1 MTTADK
7 AIRYLGADERFLEG
21 GWTMESTTPGLYA
34 AAADIR
40 QRSIRIPA
48 PVPGTAASALTA
60 AGLFD
65 PENPVPL
72 HDKDFWYFRSLEG
85 EAPGFAVL
93 RFGGLATE
101 AEVYIN
107 GELRLVSHSMFESH
121 DISILLTGQDEIAI
135 CFRAL
140 GPLFEKRGPR
150 ARWRSQLMDQQGLR
164 LIRTTALGH
173 MPGWCP
179 PIHPVGPYRPVSL
192 IRTGSHSLVDLAI
205 NADLETDGTGLL
217 TVSFELSGEAHTLN
231 LVCAGREMAFEAGP
245 DGFCRAQL
253 TLPDIEPWWPHTHG
267 MPKLHDVALVMD
279 GTRHSIGLVG
289 FRRIEVDRGADG
301 KDFRLLVNG
310 ERIFCR
316 GAVWTNA
323 DILRLP
329 GAAEDYAPWLAS
341 AAEADM
347 NMIRIGGT
355 MTYESADF
363 FRLCD
368 RLGLLVWQDL
378 MFANFDYPTGDETFV
393 ARVESEVRQL
403 LAASQGSP
411 SLAVICGGSE
421 VFQQG
426 AMLGLP
432 ERIWKT
438 AFFEETLP
446 RLAAAQRPDLAYVA
460 NSPSGGPMP
469 FSPGEGIA
477 HYYGV
482 GAYCRPLDDARRANL
497 RFAAES
503 LAFAH
508 VPQQATLDAYLAVAP
523 VHDPRWKA
531 RVPRD
536 RNASWDFED
545 IRDHYLTELYGL
557 DPARLRRE
565 DPERYLQFSRAVTA
579 EVVTETFA
587 EWRHP
592 GSSCNGALVWT
603 LQDLQPGPGW
613 GVIDFTGRRKPV
625 WYGLKRAFRPLQVV
639 LTDEGTNG
647 LDVHLL
653 NEGADHRE
661 VTLELVCRREGA
673 MSVVSGR
680 QTLVLEPRGQQTI
693 AATSLFGAFFD
704 TTYAFRFGPPSHDVT
719 IARLSDATTGDLLAE
734 AFHFPLGRSQALH
747 RAELKIDLLEGGS
760 GWMIEIASETLAQSV
775 HVSAEGYRASDD
787 WFHLAPGSPK
797 RLRLIPEIS
806 AARANKPTGTVTHLG
821 SSKRFSF

>member
-7 AIRYLGADERFLEG
+7 VIRYLGADERFLEG

-40 QRSIRIPA
+40 QRSIRLAA
-48 PVPGTAASALTA
+48 PVPGTAASALAA

-65 PENPVPL
+65 PDNPVPL

-85 EAPGFAVL
+85 EEPGFAVL
-93 RFGGLATE
+93 RFAGLATE
-101 AEVYIN
+101 AEVYVN
-107 GELRLVSHSMFESH
+107 GDLRLVSHSMFESH
-121 DISILLTGQDEIAI
+121 DVPILLTGQDELAI

-140 GPLFEKRGPR
+140 TPLLEKRGPR
-150 ARWRSQLMDQQGLR
+150 ARWRPQLMDHQGLR

-179 PIHPVGPYRPVSL
+179 AIHPVGPYRPINL
-192 IRTGSHSLVDLAI
+192 IRAGSHSLANLAIKADLA
-205 NADLETDGTGLL
+205 ADGTGLL
-217 TVSFELSGEAHTLN
+217 TVSFELSGEAKMLTLA
-231 LVCAGREMAFEAGP
+231 CAGEETPFVPGP
-245 DGFCRAQL
+245 DGLCHAEL
-253 TLPDIEPWWPHTHG
+253 GIPAIEPWWPHTHG
-267 MPKLHDVALVMD
+267 TPKLHDAAILID
-279 GTRHSIGLVG
+279 GIRHSIGLVG
-289 FRRIEVDRGADG
+289 FRRIEIDRGVDG

-368 RLGLLVWQDL
+368 RLGILVWQDL
-378 MFANFDYPTGDETFV
+378 MLANFDYPAGDETFV
-393 ARVESEVRQL
+393 AHVESEIRQL

-421 VFQQG
+421 IFQQA

-432 ERIWKT
+432 ERIWKSD
-438 AFFEETLP
+438 FFEDALP
-446 RLAAAQRPDLAYVA
+446 RLVSSHRPDTAYVA

-469 FSPGEGIA
+469 FSPGEGVA

-508 VPQQATLDAYLAVAP
+508 IPQQTTLDAQLPVAP

-536 RNASWDFED
+536 RSASWDFED

-565 DPERYLQFSRAVTA
+565 NPERYLQFSRAVTA

-587 EWRHP
+587 EWRRP

-613 GVIDFTGRRKPV
+613 GVIDSTGRPKPV
-625 WYGLKRAFRPLQVV
+625 WYGLKRAFRPIQVA

-647 LDVHLL
+647 LDVHVI
-653 NEGADHRE
+653 NESPRHRE
-661 VTLELVCRREGA
+661 VILELTCRREGTQP
-673 MSVVSGR
+673 VVSGR
-680 QTLVLEPRGQQTI
+680 QTLILEPRGQQTL

-719 IARLSDATTGDLLAE
+719 IARLSDATTGDILAE

-747 RAELKIDLLEGGS
+747 AADLKVEVVESGR
-760 GWMIEIASETLAQSV
+760 GWMIEIASDTLAQSV
-775 HVSAEGYRASDD
+775 HVAADGYRASDD
-787 WFHLAPGSPK
+787 WFHLAPGAPK
-797 RLRLIPEIS
+797 RVKLIPEGS
-806 AARANKPTGTVTHLG
+806 ATPTGKPSGTVTHLG